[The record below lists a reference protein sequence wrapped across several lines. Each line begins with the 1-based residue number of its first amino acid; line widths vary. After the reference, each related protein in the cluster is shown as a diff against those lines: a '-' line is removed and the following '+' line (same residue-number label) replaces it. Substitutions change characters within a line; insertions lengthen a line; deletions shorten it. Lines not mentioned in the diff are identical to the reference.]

1 MIPVYI
7 VTLYNFITQSTHIK
21 FASTSKKKAEEYYE
35 KQSIDCNIGYGL
47 IEMLDEKQ
55 TLLSYKT
62 GRKRRLNYDF

>member
-7 VTLYNFITQSTHIK
+7 VERYNFTCAASYIK

-35 KQSIDCNIGYGL
+35 KQSVDWDIGWGL

-55 TLLSYKT
+55 TILSYKNW
-62 GRKRRLNYDF
+62 GN

>member
-7 VTLYNFITQSTHIK
+7 VILCNFNCNSTHIK

-35 KQSIDCNIGYGL
+35 KQSIDFYTGYGL

-62 GRKRRLNYDF
+62 GRE